1 MEIIVER
8 HDTANAVSVK
18 VVGELDLYSAPAFC
32 KAAMDATMEGPSILV
47 LDLSALE
54 YLDSSGVGTII
65 QLLQQARKRGGELR
79 VAGLAG
85 SALKVLKMT
94 NILQILKTY
103 PDGKSALMQSRE
115 PGFFPIKANA

>member
-1 MEIIVER
+1 MEIMVER
-8 HDTANAVSVK
+8 HEASNAVSVK
-18 VVGELDLYSAPAFC
+18 VDGELDLYSAPAFS
-32 KAAMDATMEGPSILV
+32 KAAMEATATGASILV
-47 LDLSALE
+47 LDLCALE

-85 SALKVLKMT
+85 SALKVLRMT

-103 PDGKSALMQSRE
+103 PDRKSALGQAGD
-115 PGFFPIKANA
+115 PGFFPRKANA